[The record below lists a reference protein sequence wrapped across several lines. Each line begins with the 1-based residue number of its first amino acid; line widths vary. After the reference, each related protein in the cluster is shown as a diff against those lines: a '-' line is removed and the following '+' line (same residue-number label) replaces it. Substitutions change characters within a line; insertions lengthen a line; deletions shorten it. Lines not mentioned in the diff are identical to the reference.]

1 MSKVPRNIAEVTR
14 YNNVLEYLPTR
25 QTYTPTELD
34 RKISAKVLAD
44 RFLIGIERARATL
57 RETVQRGTSS
67 AILPI
72 SRRYRSDRKNTV
84 KRLYGKFATYTIW
97 EKSMSLQGN
106 VESLMYSHK
115 CGFNASYPI

>member
-1 MSKVPRNIAEVTR
+1 MSKVPRNVAEVTR
-14 YNNVLEYLPTR
+14 YNNVLKYFPTR

-57 RETVQRGTSS
+57 RETVQRGTIS

-84 KRLYGKFATYTIW
+84 KRLYGKFATYTI
-97 EKSMSLQGN
+97 
-106 VESLMYSHK
+106 
-115 CGFNASYPI
+115 